1 MVIWLISNVMLLLWS
16 GMAAKAGC
24 LIVTMH
30 LCGMVCLL
38 LGVVGAQVGW
48 DVRHSELQ
56 LCCL

>member
-30 LCGMVCLL
+30 PCGMVCVL
-38 LGVVGAQVGW
+38 LGVVGTQEEW
-48 DVRHSELQ
+48 DARHSVLQ